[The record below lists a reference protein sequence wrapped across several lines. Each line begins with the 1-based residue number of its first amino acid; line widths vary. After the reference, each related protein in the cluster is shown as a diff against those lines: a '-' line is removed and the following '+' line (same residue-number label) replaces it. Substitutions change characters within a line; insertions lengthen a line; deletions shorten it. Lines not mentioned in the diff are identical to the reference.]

1 MESGRAR
8 ISKCPVVVSF
18 VNLMDMPFF
27 ALFQWEWEETVHSTL
42 REQRQESKRKTEKLH
57 QSTPK
62 QFTLSDAVRERDLK
76 IPPLT

>member
-1 MESGRAR
+1 MAELGLVSG
-8 ISKCPVVVSF
+8 PVVVSF

-62 QFTLSDAVRERDLK
+62 QFTLSDLK
-76 IPPLT
+76 TPPLT